1 MAAVGFLYT
10 LLTLYAA
17 HAAVPTL
24 TTSSASATSSPS
36 SIVPTFPN
44 SSSSHLDNVG
54 PSAEVI
60 GIVVVVAVVG
70 ALLLLGIMQG
80 IRKRRRKRAA
90 TSAAIGDEPTS
101 APGEPSALT
110 AVQPSR
116 DQAGSLAD
124 VTPGNAGEET
134 SNVSWLNPASTL
146 PATHPTSV
154 YSSQSLNDPT
164 KTVAE
169 PAITVEYR

>member
-1 MAAVGFLYT
+1 MTAVGFLYT

-44 SSSSHLDNVG
+44 SSNSHFDNVG
-54 PSAEVI
+54 TSVEVI
-60 GIVVVVAVVG
+60 AIVVVVAVVG
-70 ALLLLGIMQG
+70 ALLLLGLMQG
-80 IRKRRRKRAA
+80 IRKRRRKQAA
-90 TSAAIGDEPTS
+90 TSAAIVDEPTS

-124 VTPGNAGEET
+124 VTPGNVGENST
-134 SNVSWLNPASTL
+134 VSWLNPASTL
-146 PATHPTSV
+146 PATHSTTSV

-164 KTVAE
+164 ETAAE
-169 PAITVEYR
+169 PAIAVEYR